1 MKNLITAALRIAAL
15 WQNLPGAVKKT
26 VVTLLQLAVTLG
38 ALYWVFHKP
47 QTRHDMAGAL
57 REASIPWLL
66 AALVVGSLSPL
77 AASIRLWLLL
87 RVQDRAVSLWRMA
100 QLCMTGMFFNLFLPG
115 STGGDAVKFF
125 YLLRGSEPRRRAGII
140 FAIVMDR
147 LLGLLALIIMAS
159 VFLVLR
165 YRWLTQT
172 RDTTNLV
179 NAFTVIIFGAGGLI
193 ALVFVVVQLRL
204 VDRLP
209 AGMPGRTKLI
219 EVASAVQVYTRAW
232 PTTLGGIGISFVG
245 HSSFFFTYYFA
256 SNALRAG
263 VSFVDMAVLLP
274 IVNTIL
280 ALPISMSGVG
290 VREKLFTTLL
300 GDLCHVP
307 AGQAAT
313 ISVVGSIGTVFFYGL
328 VGGIFY
334 LFFRSAAGAIPAHV
348 EEVEAREEEAALP
361 DMIKEANG
369 PAI

>member
-1 MKNLITAALRIAAL
+1 MKPLLTAALRIAAL

-47 QTRHDMAGAL
+47 QTRHDMASAL
-57 REASIPWLL
+57 REASVPWLL
-66 AALVVGSLSPL
+66 AALAVGSLSPL

-87 RVQDRAVSLWRMA
+87 RVQNPAVSLWRMI

-245 HSSFFFTYYFA
+245 HSSFFFAYYFA
-256 SNALRAG
+256 SNALQSG
-263 VSFVDMAVLLP
+263 VRFVDMTVLLP

-313 ISVVGSIGTVFFYGL
+313 ISVVGSVSTVFFYGL